1 MTDEMYGDGGVAYG
15 EQVFQERRERRAKT
29 IKDQEDF
36 AKKLLIADTAVK
48 GINFLINQRADTLD
62 ANNAPAKAAYTN
74 YTKNLEI
81 KREELKGYENAP
93 NKETYIKDYIIN
105 QTQEDIKKEFPAL
118 NRFQLQQYITKNA
131 EDRAKL
137 LVPEFDKMYKELSE
151 VPSYEEFVK
160 NYDVI
165 AKQNNPRSIFGA
177 ATKSIKNVFKSE
189 TPATIAAKNKKQKDI
204 IYNSPLYDSIQEYKE
219 AVKPIDDSLNLKEL
233 LTKIRIAKE
242 DGLISGAIV
251 EGSIKRDKQGDVQG
265 TSWQEYNEAGLP
277 VNFKFVAD
285 ESQPEKEPINYGTP
299 QAKAEVEAGI
309 SLLKS
314 ISKNTDKELFK
325 ELEKNPTLA
334 APYGRKIYE
343 LQTRKSIS
351 NSQAAKFVFAQLQNG
366 LSIEDIEATPSLFD
380 IDKVLL
386 GGTENQN
393 EIMASRTKIYVKDIF
408 DSKGTASLIE
418 FKDTL
423 IENINKS
430 STTEDVQIEQKEAL
444 NEIIKEVS
452 KGTVT
457 VDTTFTEI
465 TADEE
470 NKIIKEEEE
479 SFLQSVNNVPV
490 LGNITE
496 FMLGDK
502 LDLVDATWLI
512 PGYGL
517 LKLGGK
523 VAVRAATTKFMQ
535 SPKAKQ
541 WITESFEKVKKG
553 PLLGFK
559 NQKSLDKYLK
569 SLPAWKVAVI
579 KSINPKGTSLDSTKL
594 LNNITKISGSRIA
607 GYSKNLKGKGVYGTG
622 AAIGLG
628 YLLGE

>member
-1 MTDEMYGDGGVAYG
+1 MADEMYGDGGVDFTKQLYQ
-15 EQVFQERRERRAKT
+15 EQRNRNAEKVKEQEK
-29 IKDQEDF
+29 F

-62 ANNAPAKAAYTN
+62 ANNAPAKAAYKN
-74 YTKNLEI
+74 YVKNIEA
-81 KREELKGYENAP
+81 KKEQLKGYESSA
-93 NKETYIKDYIIN
+93 NKETYIKNYIIS
-105 QTQEDIKKEFPAL
+105 QTQEDIQNEFPAL
-118 NRFQLQQYITKNA
+118 NKFQLQQYITKNA

-151 VPSYEEFVK
+151 VSSFDEFVK

-165 AKQNNPRSIFGA
+165 AKQNNPRTIFGA

-189 TPATIAAKNKKQKDI
+189 TPATIALKNKKQKDI

-251 EGSIKRDKQGDVQG
+251 EGSIKRDKEGDVQG

-285 ESQPEKEPINYGTP
+285 ESQPEKEPINYGTT

-325 ELEKNPTLA
+325 ELEKNPTLS

-366 LSIEDIEATPSLFD
+366 LSIYDIEATPSLFD

-386 GGTENQN
+386 DGTENQN

-430 STTEDVQIEQKEAL
+430 STTEDVQIETKEAL
-444 NEIIKEVS
+444 NDIIEEVS

-470 NKIIKEEEE
+470 NKIIKEEE

-523 VAVRAATTKFMQ
+523 VAVRTATTKFMQ

-579 KSINPKGTSLDSTKL
+579 KSINPKGTSLDNTKL

-628 YLLGE
+628 YLFGE